1 MSAHTAI
8 AWQNAR
14 NILCVRVDNL
24 GDVLMTTPAI
34 RALKTASPHRRI
46 TLLTSQSGAE
56 VARFIP
62 DIDTTI
68 QYDAPWVKHGTPPNA
83 ARDLAMRE
91 TLADGAFDA
100 AVIFTVYSQNPLPAA
115 MLCHLAGIPL
125 RLAHCRE
132 NPYQLLTDWVAES
145 DPGDRVRHEVQRQL
159 DLVAAVG
166 AHIRNSRMRFEVPP
180 PAHSSVA
187 KLLSKVGIKP
197 ASTVIV
203 MHPGASAE
211 SRRYPPDQ
219 YSIVARSL
227 IDTLDCDVVVTG
239 SAAERKLADVV
250 CSRAA
255 ATGRVRNMA
264 GVLGLGEL
272 AALIARANVLVS
284 NNTGPVHIASSV
296 GTPVV
301 DLYAL
306 TNPQHTPWQVPNRV
320 LYHDVPC
327 RYCYKSVCPRGHND
341 CLRRVRPDEIVE
353 ATCELLED
361 CGASTAVATMPP
373 MHTRVPRTSLHA
385 VRSPAAS

>member
-62 DIDTTI
+62 DIDATI

-145 DPGDRVRHEVQRQL
+145 DPGDRARHEGRSAGCHHQGGAQEKCSASWISSQRS
-159 DLVAAVG
+159 A
-166 AHIRNSRMRFEVPP
+166 R
-180 PAHSSVA
+180 
-187 KLLSKVGIKP
+187 
-197 ASTVIV
+197 
-203 MHPGASAE
+203 ASAIRACD
-211 SRRYPPDQ
+211 SKCRRL
-219 YSIVARSL
+219 R
-227 IDTLDCDVVVTG
+227 T
-239 SAAERKLADVV
+239 
-250 CSRAA
+250 RA
-255 ATGRVRNMA
+255 
-264 GVLGLGEL
+264 
-272 AALIARANVLVS
+272 
-284 NNTGPVHIASSV
+284 
-296 GTPVV
+296 
-301 DLYAL
+301 
-306 TNPQHTPWQVPNRV
+306 
-320 LYHDVPC
+320 
-327 RYCYKSVCPRGHND
+327 
-341 CLRRVRPDEIVE
+341 
-353 ATCELLED
+353 
-361 CGASTAVATMPP
+361 
-373 MHTRVPRTSLHA
+373 
-385 VRSPAAS
+385 

>member
-62 DIDTTI
+62 DIDATI

-145 DPGDRVRHEVQRQL
+145 DPGDRARHEVQRQL

-166 AHIRNSRMRFEVPP
+166 ARISNSRMRFEVPP

-197 ASTVIV
+197 ASTVIA

-219 YSIVARSL
+219 YSIVAR
-227 IDTLDCDVVVTG
+227 
-239 SAAERKLADVV
+239 
-250 CSRAA
+250 
-255 ATGRVRNMA
+255 
-264 GVLGLGEL
+264 
-272 AALIARANVLVS
+272 
-284 NNTGPVHIASSV
+284 
-296 GTPVV
+296 
-301 DLYAL
+301 
-306 TNPQHTPWQVPNRV
+306 
-320 LYHDVPC
+320 
-327 RYCYKSVCPRGHND
+327 
-341 CLRRVRPDEIVE
+341 
-353 ATCELLED
+353 
-361 CGASTAVATMPP
+361 
-373 MHTRVPRTSLHA
+373 
-385 VRSPAAS
+385 

>member
-1 MSAHTAI
+1 MSVSDRWRH
-8 AWQNAR
+8 AR
-14 NILCVRVDNL
+14 KIICVRLDAM
-24 GDVLMTTPAI
+24 GDVLMTTPALGALR
-34 RALKTASPHRRI
+34 RAHPDRRLTLLASP
-46 TLLTSQSGAE
+46 SGAE
-56 VARFIP
+56 AAALVPWVDEI
-62 DIDTTI
+62 IV
-68 QYDAPWVKHGTPPNA
+68 YEAPWMKATAPGRDPAT
-83 ARDLAMRE
+83 DLAFIER
-91 TLADGAFDA
+91 LSRARFDA
-100 AVIFTVYSQNPLPAA
+100 ALIFTVYSQNPLPAA

-239 SAAERKLADVV
+239 SAAERELADVV

-272 AALIARANVLVS
+272 AALIARANVL
-284 NNTGPVHIASSV
+284 
-296 GTPVV
+296 
-301 DLYAL
+301 
-306 TNPQHTPWQVPNRV
+306 
-320 LYHDVPC
+320 
-327 RYCYKSVCPRGHND
+327 
-341 CLRRVRPDEIVE
+341 
-353 ATCELLED
+353 
-361 CGASTAVATMPP
+361 
-373 MHTRVPRTSLHA
+373 
-385 VRSPAAS
+385 